1 MSLPFN
7 SYDQLRFRGN
17 EFVTDQVLNRAIYRL
32 YRNDVYL
39 DDLLNTHIENDLIH
53 NMGLDE
59 GNESFLTGDKLVLLI
74 CTKRDT
80 AYSADGV
87 TIAQRGWQAL
97 IDSQPK
103 NLGGCTLVF
112 RFQPTDRA
120 SRTLNNHLFMH
131 VTETLRFEGFYGG
144 TLIVEGPE
152 CYSNVITSVYN
163 NDQTSDDGI
172 GKGITGISTV
182 QDDGEAGIGQTAANL
197 KFTLT
202 TTYENTALFTEKI
215 NGENRPVVEATKV
228 LPQQY
233 CGTDGAVMMFNK
245 CRCHVQLRNI
255 RFVQNGI
262 PFEVGNSDGMTTS
275 KRYRYITSSARDYD
289 SYRNEDNAAEIQDF
303 SGRLISIMR
312 GNWYPPNKNDYLT
325 SIEGLKRF
333 INGQIFDMN
342 IISALRFTDCSDV
355 LISNCHIIN

>member
-87 TIAQRGWQAL
+87 TIAQRGWQTL

-262 PFEVGNSDGMTTS
+262 PFEVGNSDGTTTS
-275 KRYRYITSSARDYD
+275 KRYRYITSSARDYN